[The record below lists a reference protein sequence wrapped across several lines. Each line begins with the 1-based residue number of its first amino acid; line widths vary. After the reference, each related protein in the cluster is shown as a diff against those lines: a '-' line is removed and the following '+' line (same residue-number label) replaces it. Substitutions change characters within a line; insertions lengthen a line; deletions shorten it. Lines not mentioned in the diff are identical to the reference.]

1 MDGEYDWDP
10 VKAWKNLLR
19 HGVSFEE
26 ARTAFRDPLG
36 IVVGDPR
43 HSFEEARYVL
53 LALSAQHHLVSV
65 MFTERGPVIRIISAR
80 RVTAAE
86 RREYEEATR

>member
-1 MDGEYDWDP
+1 MDVVFEWDP
-10 VKAWKNLLR
+10 VKAWKNLRR
-19 HGVSFEE
+19 HGVSFED
-26 ARTAFRDPLG
+26 AKTAFRDPLG
-36 IVVGDPR
+36 IVVDDPR
-43 HSFEEARYVL
+43 HSFDERRFVL

-86 RREYEEATR
+86 RLEYEETSR